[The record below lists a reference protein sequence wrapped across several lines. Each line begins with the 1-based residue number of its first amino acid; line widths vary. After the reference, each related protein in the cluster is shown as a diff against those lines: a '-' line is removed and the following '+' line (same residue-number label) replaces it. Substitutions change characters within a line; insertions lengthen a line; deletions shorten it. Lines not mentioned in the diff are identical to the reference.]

1 MESDQQADIE
11 QYLHRLQQG
20 GELSI
25 MNDYLNMWTKTVE
38 ELLNNLRDTI
48 PGHGM
53 IGEVH
58 YWRDLSRVLDAI
70 SAEVKQ
76 P

>member
-1 MESDQQADIE
+1 
-11 QYLHRLQQG
+11 
-20 GELSI
+20 
-25 MNDYLNMWTKTVE
+25 MNDYLNLWTKSVD
-38 ELLNNLRDTI
+38 ELLNNLRDI
-48 PGHGM
+48 VPGPGM

-70 SAEVKQ
+70 SQEVKQ

>member
-1 MESDQQADIE
+1 
-11 QYLHRLQQG
+11 
-20 GELSI
+20 
-25 MNDYLNMWTKTVE
+25 MNDYLNMWSKSVD

-48 PGHGM
+48 PGNGM

-58 YWRDLSRVLDAI
+58 YWRDLTRVLDAI
-70 SAEVKQ
+70 SGELKQ

>member
-1 MESDQQADIE
+1 
-11 QYLHRLQQG
+11 
-20 GELSI
+20 
-25 MNDYLNMWTKTVE
+25 MNDYLNMWSKAVD
-38 ELLNNLRDTI
+38 ELLNNLRDTV

-70 SAEVKQ
+70 SSEVKQ
-76 P
+76 PQVEFTIQILLKKAEMD